1 MKLLVIFRFS
11 HSWLFVMIEAT
22 GSVPGTPQ
30 RIGLNASP
38 KTIPASSMAVPS
50 GTAPKR
56 SSAKAQS
63 SSGVPILNK
72 LDVIPV
78 IVPRTNTRS
87 EQAAE
92 SRKEVGIAGRTM
104 PFSLQSKATDFRKF
118 SNSRDEVDKPIVSA
132 LPEFTGSKA
141 AELSSGADR
150 NIFPA
155 VKSSIQ
161 GISAAEKSM
170 KDDRFVGSGK
180 HEINST
186 TEPAASYQHE
196 SCMYLNL

>member
-1 MKLLVIFRFS
+1 MKLLVMFRFS

-78 IVPRTNTRS
+78 IPGPIR
-87 EQAAE
+87 
-92 SRKEVGIAGRTM
+92 G
-104 PFSLQSKATDFRKF
+104 QSKQLSPERKL
-118 SNSRDEVDKPIVSA
+118 V
-132 LPEFTGSKA
+132 
-141 AELSSGADR
+141 
-150 NIFPA
+150 
-155 VKSSIQ
+155 
-161 GISAAEKSM
+161 
-170 KDDRFVGSGK
+170 
-180 HEINST
+180 
-186 TEPAASYQHE
+186 
-196 SCMYLNL
+196 